1 MHVDLTQAKGPRMF
15 VWSFN
20 EIIDLLLC
28 QGVAFTVLL
37 SISLELFV
45 FVHLI
50 ADIRYLSYSN
60 LPVHVSL

>member
-1 MHVDLTQAKGPRMF
+1 MF

-37 SISLELFV
+37 SIILELFV

-50 ADIRYLSYSN
+50 ADIRYISYSN